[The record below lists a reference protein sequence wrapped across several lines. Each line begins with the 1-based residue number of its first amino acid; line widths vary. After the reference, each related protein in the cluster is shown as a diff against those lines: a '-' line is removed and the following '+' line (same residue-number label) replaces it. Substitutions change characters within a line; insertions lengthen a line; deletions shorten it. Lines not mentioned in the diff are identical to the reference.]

1 MEYFIKYIIYKIK
14 TIDGQRN
21 SASDIIN
28 TINEADKDRKNFKMK
43 EKE

>member
-1 MEYFIKYIIYKIK
+1 MEYFIRYIIYKIK

-28 TINEADKDRKNFKMK
+28 TINEADEDKDIMK

>member
-1 MEYFIKYIIYKIK
+1 MEYFIRYIIYKIK

-28 TINEADKDRKNFKMK
+28 TIKEADEDRDKMK
-43 EKE
+43 EKD